1 MKTSLS
7 YAMLLA
13 IVMPGQGIVASAQAS
28 VASLAQYQKK
38 QNDGIA
44 EAIRSS
50 QDRTHSGK
58 LEMGASTAKGEK
70 TRPRPAVIRSG
81 VHPRQTGIDNRRGN
95 NMR

>member
-1 MKTSLS
+1 M
-7 YAMLLA
+7 YAVILA
-13 IVMPGQGIVASAQAS
+13 IVTLGQGVEVVAQSS
-28 VASLAQYQKK
+28 IASLAQYQKK
-38 QNDGIA
+38 QDDGIA

-50 QDRTHSGK
+50 RDRTHNGK
-58 LEMGASTAKGEK
+58 LTMGASTAKRDK